1 LDNWRQAAALR
12 TVLRLRQQ
20 HRAQDPLAVRL
31 ESHLPPNVL
40 NVLVPTSRGGNE
52 EAAGDERA
60 AGGEGGRAD
69 VTVAHTAERGPG
81 DVTLWGG
88 ALGEYTD
95 LWSWRNGVTGGT
107 EGYAVE
113 ATDSGVGVKQREDA
127 DALLDPDTLQI
138 TTVHRTHFLS
148 TLVSLAIS
156 AMTCR
161 SALFISFCVLLT
173 DCRQIMSN

>member
-1 LDNWRQAAALR
+1 M
-12 TVLRLRQQ
+12 LRLRQQ

-52 EAAGDERA
+52 EAAGDGRA

-95 LWSWRNGVTGGT
+95 LWSWRDGANQIGNKNGVTGGA

-138 TTVHRTHFLS
+138 TTVHR
-148 TLVSLAIS
+148 IS
-156 AMTCR
+156 CR
-161 SALFISFCVLLT
+161 TKV
-173 DCRQIMSN
+173 